1 MDQGNRALWKERI
14 QEQASSGISMAA
26 WCRQNHIKKSTFYY
40 WKKRLHIESREIQP
54 VAPQFAKLEL
64 PASPVP
70 SGTTVM
76 MDLFVK
82 DARHIYL
89 ACGATDFRKQSAGL
103 AAIVNMQFELDPF
116 INEYVFLFCNRKR
129 NAIKV
134 LRYDSNGFILANKKL
149 LDGMKFQWPKDP
161 SEVKEISYQQVQW
174 LLQGLEIEQKR
185 ALHPV
190 KMDAKS
196 TCF

>member
-1 MDQGNRALWKERI
+1 
-14 QEQASSGISMAA
+14 
-26 WCRQNHIKKSTFYY
+26 
-40 WKKRLHIESREIQP
+40 
-54 VAPQFAKLEL
+54 
-64 PASPVP
+64 
-70 SGTTVM
+70 M

-82 DARHIYL
+82 DARHIYM
-89 ACGATDFRKQSAGL
+89 ACGATDFRKQ
-103 AAIVNMQFELDPF
+103 
-116 INEYVFLFCNRKR
+116 R